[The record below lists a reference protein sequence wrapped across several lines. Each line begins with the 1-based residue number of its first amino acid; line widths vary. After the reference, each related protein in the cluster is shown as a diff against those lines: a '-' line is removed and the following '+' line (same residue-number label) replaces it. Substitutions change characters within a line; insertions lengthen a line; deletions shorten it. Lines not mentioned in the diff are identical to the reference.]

1 LPNSRPNNNV
11 GQVKEPIWIDK
22 RDALALHDQLLT
34 VYGGASGVR
43 DEGLLDSALARS
55 RQQFAYAS
63 PSIVEMAAAYISGI
77 VQNHPFVDGNKRT
90 GFVVGVLFLEMNGF
104 TFTASEAEA
113 AQAVLE
119 LAAGSIDETGFA
131 AFLRDHGKRARK
143 RP

>member
-1 LPNSRPNNNV
+1 
-11 GQVKEPIWIDK
+11 VKEPVWV
-22 RDALALHDQLLT
+22 DASDAFAIHEILL
-34 VYGGASGVR
+34 VRHGGASGVR
-43 DEGLLDSALARS
+43 DEGLLESALARP

-63 PSIVEMAAAYISGI
+63 PDIVEMATAYTAGI

-104 TFTASEAEA
+104 EFTASEAEA

-131 AFLRDHGKRARK
+131 LFLRDHSKRIRKRAK
-143 RP
+143 